1 MTASDEI
8 TRWIDGLADGDD
20 LAAQMIWEKYFDR
33 LVRYARRKLEKMP
46 RRAVDEEDV
55 ALSAMHSFC
64 DGMARGKFES
74 VHDRDDLWKLLLT
87 ITARKAV
94 AQMRR
99 HHTRKRGGGSVRG
112 ESVFVRADNADG
124 REIGIGEVLGDAPT
138 PELAAMVAENCD
150 EMLNRLEDERLREI
164 ALKKLEGYTNDEIA
178 EQLGCVRRSV
188 ERKLERIRS
197 RWSREAEQ

>member
-20 LAAQMIWEKYFDR
+20 LAAQAIWEKYFDR
-33 LVRYARRKLEKMP
+33 LVNYARRKLEKMP

-55 ALSAMHSFC
+55 ALSAMYSFC
-64 DGMARGKFES
+64 EGMAQGKFES

-99 HHTRKRGGGSVRG
+99 HHTQKRGGGQVRG
-112 ESVFVRADNADG
+112 ESVFVKTDNAEG

-138 PELAAMVAENCD
+138 PELAAMVAENCE
-150 EMLNRLEDERLREI
+150 EMLGRLDDEKLREI